1 MPRAAS
7 YDVRMTKS
15 ALPGRE
21 YELKFAIGPK
31 GYAAVIAHPLLS
43 DAPCAARA
51 LSSTYF
57 DTPDDRLRREHVSL
71 RLREGEAG
79 GTVQTLKQ
87 ASGSILDRAEWEQR
101 VTGARPD
108 MALLGGTPLKSL
120 LDEVDSTL
128 VPRFTVEVTRDVFPL
143 RRGLDEV
150 EAALDRGTI
159 RADSRALAISE
170 LELESK
176 AGQPGAVF
184 DLARDLVRD
193 LPLTLSLESKSER
206 GFAVAN
212 RSIGK
217 PVKALALAIDPA
229 ITRAAAFEAIVQ
241 ACLVA
246 LTHNAALIAE
256 AEDGEAV
263 HKTRIS
269 LRRLRAVLSL
279 FQPSLRRRRLRP
291 LERDIKWAAAALG
304 DARDADVLQEVYV
317 GPAVKA
323 GRIEGAGAL
332 AALMSGRRIR
342 AHEALAEALASP
354 RWRLLLVELLA
365 FSLDGVRR
373 TQRKR
378 GWRGFVRRRLREHR
392 RELARGTR
400 RFSRLSTR
408 SLHDV
413 RKSAKT
419 LRYDLELL
427 APVEGLGGDGR
438 RVDQLAGSLEQLQDT
453 LGILQDEASARA
465 KLREAFAGARRPAG
479 LSRKA
484 WRAATRAVMPRDSG
498 GGTLMRKAGKAARAI
513 GRSVA
518 FR

>member
-1 MPRAAS
+1 
-7 YDVRMTKS
+7 MTRG

-21 YELKFAIGPK
+21 YELKFAIGPE
-31 GYAAVIAHPLLS
+31 GYDAVVAHPLLA

-71 RLREGEAG
+71 RLREGGAG

-87 ASGSILDRAEWEQR
+87 AAGSIVDRAEWEQQIS
-101 VTGARPD
+101 GARPD
-108 MALLGGTPLKSL
+108 TALLGETPLKPL
-120 LDEVDSTL
+120 LDAVDSAL

-176 AGQPGAVF
+176 AGQPSAVF
-184 DLARDLVRD
+184 DLARHLVRD

-212 RSIGK
+212 HRIGK
-217 PVKALALAIDPA
+217 PVKALALPVDPA
-229 ITRAAAFEAIVQ
+229 ITRAAAFETIVQ
-241 ACLVA
+241 ACLAA
-246 LTHNAALIAE
+246 LTHNAALIGG

-269 LRRLRAVLSL
+269 LRRLRAVLGL
-279 FQPSLRRRRLRP
+279 FRPSLRRRRLRP
-291 LERDIKWAAAALG
+291 LERDIKWAAARLG
-304 DARDADVLQEVYV
+304 DARDADVLQEAYV
-317 GPAVKA
+317 APAVQA
-323 GRIEGAGAL
+323 SRVEGAGAL
-332 AALMSGRRIR
+332 AALMMGRRTR
-342 AHEALAEALASP
+342 AHEALGEALASP

-365 FSLDGVRR
+365 FSIDGVRR
-373 TQRKR
+373 SQRRR
-378 GWRGFVRRRLREHR
+378 GWRGFVRGRLREHR
-392 RELARGTR
+392 SELARRTR
-400 RFSRLSTR
+400 RFSRLSTEA
-408 SLHDV
+408 LHDV
-413 RKSAKT
+413 RKSAKM

-427 APVEGLGGDGR
+427 APVQGLGGDGR
-438 RVDQLAGSLEQLQDT
+438 RVGRLTGSLEQLQDT
-453 LGILQDEASARA
+453 LGILQDEASARD
-465 KLREAFAGARRPAG
+465 KLDEAFAGARRPAG

-484 WRAATRAVMPRDSG
+484 WRAAVRDFVPREG
-498 GGTLMRKAGKAARAI
+498 GGGKLMRKASEAARQL
-513 GRSVA
+513 RRPVA